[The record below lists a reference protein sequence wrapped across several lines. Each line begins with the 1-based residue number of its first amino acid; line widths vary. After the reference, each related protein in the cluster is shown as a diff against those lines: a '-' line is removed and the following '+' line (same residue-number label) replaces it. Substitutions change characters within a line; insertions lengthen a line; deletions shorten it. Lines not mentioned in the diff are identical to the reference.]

1 MYTLSN
7 FFSVPHLRLLLVQP
21 TPLPP
26 LLGLTRV
33 RLQPVATCPA
43 RVQAAVL
50 GAGPIGMMTIFS
62 ALSAGCS
69 QVLVS
74 DLSPEKL
81 RVAESLVPGKVKG
94 FVAKG
99 GEEFEEMKQELDG
112 RLPNVVFEAAGH
124 HAVAAGAVK
133 LAAIGGRVV
142 LIGCAAEPISQNV
155 TKVPTIATH
164 S

>member
-1 MYTLSN
+1 
-7 FFSVPHLRLLLVQP
+7 
-21 TPLPP
+21 
-26 LLGLTRV
+26 
-33 RLQPVATCPA
+33 
-43 RVQAAVL
+43 
-50 GAGPIGMMTIFS
+50 MMTIFS

-142 LIGCAAEPISQNV
+142 LIGCAAEPIPLDAGLIL
-155 TKVPTIATH
+155 TKELTLTGIFRYAGVYRAAINLLGSKAINLDPVISKHWTYVLW
-164 S
+164 